1 MREGKPLKTRKEE
14 MNMTEK
20 MTYTKAL
27 ETVVMSGKGIYSDE
41 VIEKLE
47 ALKAQ
52 LEKRAQYKGSGKP
65 TKAQREVAEFREA
78 VMAVLAEKAEPV
90 QCGELAKEMEVSGQK
105 MSAALSKLVKEG
117 RVVKTT
123 GAKRVALFAVAEEEG
138 EVEG

>member
-1 MREGKPLKTRKEE
+1 
-14 MNMTEK
+14 MTEK
-20 MTYTKAL
+20 MTYVKAL
-27 ETVVMSGKGIYSDE
+27 EFAMSQMDRHE
-41 VIEKLE
+41 VDSAIFEKLE

-52 LEKRAQYKGSGKP
+52 LEKRAQYKGSSKP

-90 QCGELAKEMEVSGQK
+90 QCGELAKEMDVSGQK
-105 MSAALSKLVKEG
+105 MSAALSKLVKDG

>member
-1 MREGKPLKTRKEE
+1 

-20 MTYTKAL
+20 MTYVKAL
-27 ETVVMSGKGIYSDE
+27 EFAMSQLDSTVSKE
-41 VIEKLE
+41 VTEKLE

-78 VMAVLAEKAEPV
+78 VMATLAEKAEPV

-123 GAKRVALFAVAEEEG
+123 GAKRVALFAVAEEGE